1 MVDITGHG
9 QAENIM
15 QEGEK
20 QERTLVEASPFTTER
35 KLYEISLQQSEE
47 KFRLIA
53 ENTNDTIALLDMDFN
68 ITYVSPSIMKMRG
81 YTVEEAVL
89 QKPEQILTPASLQKF
104 MEMAAKIMPSELA
117 GTAQTRDYPTI
128 ELEQYHKNGSTV
140 WVELSFSF
148 LRDETNKAK
157 AIVVVSRDTTKRRR
171 AEEALLESE
180 RLYWSLISNSSD
192 LIILSDAHGITIF
205 CSPQSETVIGYS
217 YEKFIGQMMPDIF
230 HPDDADLCRRTW
242 EEVFQKGHDL
252 QDFEYRIIDPQGG
265 VRWVS
270 HTSNQVKVNKRVL
283 GTHST
288 IRNITDRKIAE
299 QVIRASEE
307 KYKTMLNASPDCM
320 VLINLKGI
328 IIEISEI
335 GLELFGVDSRD
346 EMVGEDIF
354 QFVPTEEYE
363 RLQELLAK
371 TMNEGFTQNIGLTV
385 RKKNQSKFTGE
396 ISATLMQGPDGEPL
410 SFMIIVRDISHRK
423 KMEAK
428 QSHSD
433 RMSTIGEM
441 AAGIA
446 HEINQPLNIISMVMD
461 KILFETD
468 RTNTVDVEFLKNK
481 SNKIFENI
489 TRIRDI
495 IDHVRAFSSSREDYI
510 LTAFNVNSSI
520 VNATSMIVEQF
531 KHHGISMNLQLET
544 RIPQVVGNTY
554 KFEQVIL
561 NLLTNAKDA
570 VMEKKSKQQDSEML
584 VRIRSYEEN
593 LFIFVEVTDNGIG
606 IKNDDLHNVMLP
618 FYTTKEEGK
627 GTGLGLSISYQIMK
641 EMNGSIEITSDESF
655 GTKIRLVLPVQEK
668 K

>member
-1 MVDITGHG
+1 
-9 QAENIM
+9 
-15 QEGEK
+15 
-20 QERTLVEASPFTTER
+20 
-35 KLYEISLQQSEE
+35 
-47 KFRLIA
+47 
-53 ENTNDTIALLDMDFN
+53 
-68 ITYVSPSIMKMRG
+68 
-81 YTVEEAVL
+81 
-89 QKPEQILTPASLQKF
+89 
-104 MEMAAKIMPSELA
+104 
-117 GTAQTRDYPTI
+117 
-128 ELEQYHKNGSTV
+128 
-140 WVELSFSF
+140 
-148 LRDETNKAK
+148 
-157 AIVVVSRDTTKRRR
+157 
-171 AEEALLESE
+171 
-180 RLYWSLISNSSD
+180 
-192 LIILSDAHGITIF
+192 
-205 CSPQSETVIGYS
+205 
-217 YEKFIGQMMPDIF
+217 
-230 HPDDADLCRRTW
+230 
-242 EEVFQKGHDL
+242 
-252 QDFEYRIIDPQGG
+252 
-265 VRWVS
+265 
-270 HTSNQVKVNKRVL
+270 
-283 GTHST
+283 
-288 IRNITDRKIAE
+288 
-299 QVIRASEE
+299 
-307 KYKTMLNASPDCM
+307 
-320 VLINLKGI
+320 
-328 IIEISEI
+328 
-335 GLELFGVDSRD
+335 
-346 EMVGEDIF
+346 
-354 QFVPTEEYE
+354 
-363 RLQELLAK
+363 
-371 TMNEGFTQNIGLTV
+371 
-385 RKKNQSKFTGE
+385 
-396 ISATLMQGPDGEPL
+396 MQGPDGEPL

-606 IKNDDLHNVMLP
+606 IKNDDL
-618 FYTTKEEGK
+618 F
-627 GTGLGLSISYQIMK
+627 IM
-641 EMNGSIEITSDESF
+641 
-655 GTKIRLVLPVQEK
+655 
-668 K
+668 